1 MAVSLPATHWLSNI
15 PFRLKFRLIITIF
28 TLPLLYSGWF
38 IYQSENQV
46 IQMASQRLKE
56 MANSQ
61 QLRAI
66 HKSSLEQ
73 RLNDALQGQQTN
85 WRQISLNGLSD
96 KHTNKLNT
104 IAAGSSAQ
112 QFRLW
117 THQLEQALEEQ
128 ALTSGLLLDDHPT
141 TLLIAQLD
149 SIDIPRLESVLA
161 SLQLHGV
168 MMARAG
174 QFTPDSY
181 IQLSQLFSQAS
192 NMLESVNN
200 KMMLL
205 DDSQS
210 RNQWQNSHKAVE
222 NFLDLINREYIQASA
237 INISTSAIS
246 NQGNQLLASLESFSQ
261 QLYRSYELLNQT
273 YQQDSRNQLMGSAF
287 IFLLMV
293 AVALYLIAAINLAL
307 SNNIN
312 LVANMARDIENG
324 NLRGGYPKTGED
336 ELGQVVSSLAN
347 SILSLQQTVCAIR
360 DNTASLSST
369 SSRMNSSAQELS
381 TLGSQQKLKVERIT
395 RAANNL
401 AESAQQVDQLCRSA
415 EEESHSTQQTA
426 QSSAERS
433 EESARVIRN
442 LAETIRS
449 AADRI
454 SALAAQTAEIS
465 GVTDVIKTI
474 AEQTNL
480 LALNAAIE
488 AARAGEQGRGFAVV
502 ADEVRTLA
510 TRTQESTEE
519 IESTIGSLQTVAE
532 EAVRVMNEAC
542 EKANQGEQESLATGE
557 AMETILSSMASI
569 NTVIQQLTSAGREQ
583 TSVAN
588 DISHNIFAVDESASQ
603 LQDQSQQVASASTSV
618 ADQSQQLTSLSGKFQ
633 V

>member
-15 PFRLKFRLIITIF
+15 PFRLKFRLIIVIF
-28 TLPLLYSGWF
+28 ILPLLYSGWF
-38 IYQSENQV
+38 IYQSENKV
-46 IQMASQRLKE
+46 IQMASQRLME

-66 HKSSLEQ
+66 HKTSLEQ
-73 RLNDALQGQQTN
+73 RLSDALQGQQTN
-85 WRQISLNGLSD
+85 WRQISLNGLSS
-96 KHTNKLNT
+96 KHQNKLNE
-104 IAAGSSAQ
+104 IAAGSAPQ
-112 QFRLW
+112 PFRLW

-205 DDSQS
+205 DDSNS
-210 RNQWQNSHKAVE
+210 RSQWQNTHKSVQS
-222 NFLDLINREYIQASA
+222 FLDLINREYIQADA
-237 INISTSAIS
+237 IAITTSTIS
-246 NQGNQLLASLESFSQ
+246 NQGNQLLDNLESFSQ
-261 QLYRSYELLNQT
+261 QLYQSYEQLNQT
-273 YQQDSRNQLMGSAF
+273 YQQASRNQLMWSAL

-293 AVALYLIAAINLAL
+293 AVAMYLIAAVNLAL
-307 SNNIN
+307 SSNIS
-312 LVANMARDIENG
+312 LVAKMARDIESG

-336 ELGQVVSSLAN
+336 ELGQVVNSLAN
-347 SILSLQQTVCAIR
+347 SILSLQQTVCAIS

-369 SSRMNSSAQELS
+369 SNSMNSSAQELS

-395 RAANNL
+395 QAADNL

-433 EESARVIRN
+433 KESAQVIRN
-442 LAETIRS
+442 LAETIRT

-532 EAVRVMNEAC
+532 EAVKVMNEAC

-588 DISHNIFAVDESASQ
+588 DISQNIFAVDESASQ
-603 LQDQSQQVASASTSV
+603 LQDQSQQVAQASASV